1 MKPNSWRASIP
12 LTYHLQQRSLQ
23 KCLDPESCTNRP
35 KTSLHKSTQ
44 RPAQTLHTKTLHI
57 CQLHKNELFADVG
70 SPGSGEGGLK
80 DLALCPSASSA
91 QKRVSAPGITG
102 SGAAPGPAKNSAISL
117 RPGGEAA
124 RPRKLWCSHPAHH
137 SLFPAPSSWNNAAP
151 SAHGAQ
157 RLRPSLPAPPS
168 QPRTAPRVPLTGPIA
183 SQAVFDP
190 PSAIPARGGDAERPR
205 DP

>member
-35 KTSLHKSTQ
+35 KTTLHKSTQ

-57 CQLHKNELFADVG
+57 CQLHKNELFAHVG
-70 SPGSGEGGLK
+70 TPGSGEGGLK

-137 SLFPAPSSWNNAAP
+137 SLFPAPSSSNNAAP
-151 SAHGAQ
+151 SG

-183 SQAVFDP
+183 FSQAVLRPAQRHPRLRGRSGAP
-190 PSAIPARGGDAERPR
+190 P
-205 DP
+205 